1 MDLYDKGVQFSRSMV
16 EMSQAYVA
24 KEIVSA
30 QEQACREYGIS
41 PSELANK
48 SFPGVLS

>member
-1 MDLYDKGVQFSRSMV
+1 MELYDKGIQFSRSMV

-30 QEQACREYGIS
+30 QEKVCREYGIS
-41 PSELANK
+41 PNELATK